1 MVARKGLK
9 RIALVLLS
17 TDGYNFIYRWQWRI
31 RHHLKLILDPTY
43 PRRDMENHIQTY
55 YPGLQFNSNSV
66 VLDLGAHEGWFSD
79 LCARAGAK
87 VVAFEPNPYTFKKGF
102 KRLHSRKHVMY
113 INAAV
118 STYSGWSSM
127 YFPRDYKFAPE
138 LHSGSGSLMRDNN
151 SLDLSNEVSCAV
163 LSLQSILDQFDSIDF
178 VKVDVEGAERY
189 LWPIF
194 ARNHYKIQH
203 LAIETHERLFQ
214 DHEEWVTEALNFI
227 DMNQLNGK
235 WRLDWP

>member
-1 MVARKGLK
+1 MK
-9 RIALVLLS
+9 S
-17 TDGYNFIYRWQWRI
+17 YYPN
-31 RHHLKLILDPTY
+31 LKL
-43 PRRDMENHIQTY
+43 
-55 YPGLQFNSNSV
+55 NSNSV

-87 VVAFEPNPYTFKKGF
+87 VVAFEPNPYTFKKGL
-102 KRLHSRKHVMY
+102 KRLHGRQHVLY

-138 LHSGSGSLMRDNN
+138 LHSGSGSLMQENC
-151 SLDLSNEVSCAV
+151 SLDLTNEVSCAV
-163 LSLQSILDQFDSIDF
+163 VSLQSILDQFDSIDF
-178 VKVDVEGAERY
+178 LKVDIEGAERH

-194 ARNHYKIQH
+194 ALNHTKIRH
-203 LAIETHERLFQ
+203 LAIETHERLFV
-214 DHEEWVTEALNFI
+214 DHQQWISEALDFI
-227 DMNQLNGK
+227 AVNQLSGK